1 MNLEQL
7 KIISAGA
14 GSGKTYR
21 LTEEMVSLLKS
32 GEVRPNGI
40 VATTFTRKAA
50 AELQERVRVKL
61 LSDGLSTA
69 ADELGN
75 ALIGT
80 VHGLGVKLLRR
91 FAFEAGVSPQVDI
104 LPDGEQQQM
113 FNQSLAAILEL
124 ELIENMDKLVDRL
137 GLSKRMGFYDWRK
150 EVRNIIDIARANDF
164 SIDDMNA
171 SRQKSWESFQA
182 FLPKVSTKEE
192 ATAYQ
197 ELKQQIN
204 DTIAALEQGEDHT
217 KVTSTAKNQLA
228 ASLRELELRTHLYW
242 HQWAKLGKLKVGAKS
257 RFVVEGLHDF
267 AWKHESLPAF
277 QADIKRFIDLLF
289 QTAIAAMKEFD
300 AYKKRRGLIDYTD
313 MEVLVSRLLDQ
324 KSVQEVLS
332 DELDLLMVDEFQDTS
347 PIQLEIFL
355 KLSKL
360 TKYSVWVGDPKQS
373 IYGFRGADPRLMQA
387 IIDAA
392 GGVKKENI
400 QINSWRTRAEL
411 VYFSNALFCKAFNTM
426 PSEQVALEPI
436 RIPEGNQFSIP
447 ESTDM
452 EQALIH
458 WHFDWDGDQ
467 KRSPA
472 QPWME
477 DCIANSLKEWLESK
491 VVFQPKGT
499 KIFRAVKGGD
509 VAILCRSNAACV
521 AMAEAIQRTGLKA
534 AIATSGLLNTAEA
547 RLILACLK
555 YILQAEDA
563 LSVAEILILTG
574 QQDLQTM
581 VEDRLTY
588 VQEYEETPYYQ
599 RPPWSEE
606 NAIIGRLDEL
616 RPRLAEMSSAETLD
630 LLLET
635 LDLRRFIVTWG
646 NAEQRL
652 SNVDCL
658 RKLALEYEANCNNTH
673 TAASLGGLLLWLNT
687 LAAKKEDYQGAAE
700 DADAINVL
708 TYHKSKGLEWPV
720 VICHSLEQKLR
731 ADLWG
736 MELVAEQEDV
746 DLNQVLKGRWL
757 RYWVN
762 PYGDQQSKT
771 PLLERMA
778 TSKEQTV
785 KKEQALAEE
794 ARLMYVG
801 ITRARDYLILPS
813 RRNTATQ
820 WLNRTW
826 GDSEGKI
833 PVLDPN
839 TPETPWEWDGRFL
852 DKSTRVF
859 IHPRQFPVAES
870 SIEPISFLEKP
881 VGSSHQAI
889 YDITASDW
897 IEGQDI
903 VFTTAKTHTYFPH
916 KVDLE
921 EDDKVNWAK
930 VQAHFM
936 KACLYL
942 NDKESMLAIAAGLL
956 ARFDCP
962 DHIEVRILV
971 DQALAWKNWLKQ
983 TFPNANYK
991 QGFPINS
998 IKDGCRLSLQIDLI
1012 AQTETNIGLIQNQLL
1027 TGDAPTKRILEKGA
1041 DLWVGGELLRGLN
1054 GTLKPSGRIFNTSSF
1069 SYWVHLV
1076 DKGQVTLVKREG

>member
-1 MNLEQL
+1 MNLDQL

-21 LTEEMVSLLKS
+21 LTNEMVSLLKS
-32 GEVRPNGI
+32 GTVRPNGI

-61 LSDGLSTA
+61 LSSGLNA
-69 ADELGN
+69 EADQLGN

-91 FAFEAGVSPQVDI
+91 FAFEAGVSPQVGI

-113 FNQSLAAILEL
+113 FNQSLAAILGL
-124 ELIENMDKLVDRL
+124 ELIEKMDALVDRL

-150 EVRNIIDIARANDF
+150 EVRSIIDIARANDF
-164 SIDDMNA
+164 SVDDMNT
-171 SRQKSWESFQA
+171 SRKKSWESFQA
-182 FLPKVSTKEE
+182 FLPKTAIQDESI
-192 ATAYQ
+192 AYQ
-197 ELKQQIN
+197 ELKQHITY
-204 DTIAALEQGEDHT
+204 TITELEQGEDHT
-217 KVTSTAKNQLA
+217 KITSSAKNQLA
-228 ASLRELELRTHLYW
+228 ATLRELELRTHLYW
-242 HQWAKLGKLKVGAKS
+242 HQWAKLGKLKVGTKS
-257 RFVVEGLHDF
+257 RSAIEGLQNF

-277 QADIKRFIDLLF
+277 HADIKGFIDLLF
-289 QTAIAAMKEFD
+289 QTAIDAMKEFE

-324 KSVQEVLS
+324 ESVQEVLS
-332 DELDLLMVDEFQDTS
+332 NELDLLMVDEFQDTS

-411 VYFSNALFCKAFNTM
+411 VYFSNALFCKTFDKM
-426 PSEQVALEPI
+426 PKAQIALEPI

-447 ESTDM
+447 ESEEL
-452 EQALIH
+452 EQAFIH

-477 DCIANSLKEWLESK
+477 DCIAHSLKEWLESK
-491 VVFQPKGT
+491 VIFQPKDT

-509 VAILCRSNAACV
+509 VAILCRSNVACE
-521 AMAEAIQRTGLKA
+521 AMAEAIQRTGMKA
-534 AIATSGLLNTAEA
+534 AIATNGLLNTAEA

-574 QQDLQTM
+574 QKDLQTM
-581 VEDRLTY
+581 VEDRLAY
-588 VQEYEETPYYQ
+588 VQEHEKTPYYQ
-599 RPPWSEE
+599 RPPWSED

-616 RPRLAEMSSAETLD
+616 RPKLAEMSSAETLD
-630 LLLET
+630 LLLEK
-635 LDLRRFIVTWG
+635 LDLRRFIVVWG

-687 LAAKKEDYQGAAE
+687 LAANKEDYQGAAE

-736 MELVAEQEDV
+736 MELVAEQENV
-746 DLNQVLKGRWL
+746 DLNHVLKGRWL

-771 PLLERMA
+771 PLLERMEA
-778 TSKEQTV
+778 SKEQKL

-813 RRNTATQ
+813 RQTKTTE
-820 WLNRTW
+820 WLNRVW

-839 TPETPWEWDGRFL
+839 TQETPWEWEGRFL
-852 DKSTRVF
+852 DKKTNIF
-859 IHPRQFPVAES
+859 IHPRQFPVAEVLTES
-870 SIEPISFLEKP
+870 FSFLEKP
-881 VGSSHQAI
+881 IGSKPKER
-889 YDITASDW
+889 YDITAADW
-897 IEGQDI
+897 IDGQNI
-903 VFTTAKTHTYFPH
+903 EFKTHKTETYFAH
-916 KVDLE
+916 KVDID
-921 EDDKVNWAK
+921 EDDKTGWAN
-930 VQAHFM
+930 VQALFM

-942 NDKESMLAIAAGLL
+942 HEKESTSKNAAALL
-956 ARFDCP
+956 ERFDCP
-962 DHIEVRILV
+962 DTIESRILV
-971 DQALAWKNWLKQ
+971 DQAFAWKTWLKQ
-983 TFPNANYK
+983 TFPTATY
-991 QGFPINS
+991 QQMYPIHLIENGRNL
-998 IKDGCRLSLQIDLI
+998 ILKIDL
-1012 AQTETNIGLIQNQLL
+1012 LIQNEQSIALVKNL
-1027 TGDAPTKRILEKGA
+1027 ILSGDSPKKRILEQAAELWSAGQLLQQAGA
-1041 DLWVGGELLRGLN
+1041 KQPF
-1054 GTLKPSGRIFNTSSF
+1054 T
-1069 SYWVHLV
+1069 YWVHLV
-1076 DKGQVTLVKREG
+1076 DKGQVISIVT

>member
-1 MNLEQL
+1 MNLDHL

-21 LTEEMVSLLKS
+21 LTSEMVSLLKS
-32 GEVRPNGI
+32 GDVRPNGI

-61 LSDGLSTA
+61 LSDGLNRE
-69 ADELGN
+69 ADQLGN

-113 FNQSLAAILEL
+113 FNQALAAILEL
-124 ELIENMDKLVDRL
+124 ELIENMDALVDRL

-150 EVRNIIDIARANDF
+150 EVRSIIDIARANDF

-182 FLPKVSTKEE
+182 FLPQVSTQDES
-192 ATAYQ
+192 AAYQ
-197 ELKQQIN
+197 ALKQHII
-204 DTIAALEQGEDHT
+204 DTIAELEQGEDHT
-217 KVTSTAKNQLA
+217 KITSTAKNQL
-228 ASLRELELRTHLYW
+228 SVTLRELELRTHLYW

-257 RFVVEGLHDF
+257 RSVVENLQDF

-277 QADIKRFIDLLF
+277 HTDIKRFIDLLF
-289 QTAIAAMKEFD
+289 QTAIDAMKEFE

-324 KSVQEVLS
+324 PSVQEVLS
-332 DELDLLMVDEFQDTS
+332 NELDLLMVDEFQDTS

-387 IIDAA
+387 IMDAA

-411 VYFSNALFCKAFNTM
+411 VYFSNALFCKAFDTM
-426 PSEQVALEPI
+426 PNEQIALKPV
-436 RIPEGNQFSIP
+436 RVPEGNEFSIP
-447 ESTDM
+447 ESSAM

-458 WHFDWDGDQ
+458 WHFDWDGEQ
-467 KRSPA
+467 KRPPA

-477 DCIANSLKEWLESK
+477 DAIAHSLKEWLESK
-491 VVFQPKGT
+491 ITFQPKGT
-499 KIFRAVKGGD
+499 KIFRAIRGGD
-509 VAILCRSNAACV
+509 VAILCRSNVACES
-521 AMAEAIQRTGLKA
+521 MAEAIQRAGLKA

-547 RLILACLK
+547 RLVLACLK

-574 QQDLQTM
+574 QKDLQAM
-581 VEDRLTY
+581 VEDRLAY

-599 RPPWSEE
+599 RPPWSED
-606 NAIIGRLDEL
+606 NAMIGRLDEL
-616 RPRLAEMSSAETLD
+616 RPKLAEMSSAETLD
-630 LLLET
+630 LLLEK
-635 LDLRRFIVTWG
+635 LDLRRFMVAWG
-646 NAEQRL
+646 NGEQRL

-687 LAAKKEDYQGAAE
+687 LAANKEDYQGAAE

-736 MELVAEQEDV
+736 MELVAEQDKV

-771 PLLERMA
+771 PLLERMEA
-778 TSKEQTV
+778 SKEQTL

-813 RRNTATQ
+813 RQTKTTE
-820 WLNRTW
+820 WLNRVW

-839 TPETPWEWDGRFL
+839 MMDTPWEWEGRFL
-852 DKSTRVF
+852 DKQTRTF

-870 SIEPISFLEKP
+870 ITAPFSFLEKSI
-881 VGSSHQAI
+881 GSSPKEV
-889 YDITASDW
+889 YDMTAADW
-897 IEGQDI
+897 IEGQNI
-903 VFTTAKTHTYFPH
+903 EFKISKTETYFH
-916 KVDLE
+916 YKIDIDE
-921 EDDKVNWAK
+921 EDKPQWAK

-942 NDKESMLAIAAGLL
+942 DDKESMHKNAAALL
-956 ARFDCP
+956 ERFDCP
-962 DHIEVRILV
+962 DALESQLLIDH
-971 DQALAWKNWLKQ
+971 ALAWKTWLKQ
-983 TFPNANYK
+983 HFEAATYE
-991 QGFPINS
+991 QLYPIHLIENGRS
-998 IKDGCRLSLQIDLI
+998 LSLKIDLVAQNEQSI
-1012 AQTETNIGLIQNQLL
+1012 ALVQTLILS
-1027 TGDAPTKRILEKGA
+1027 GDSPQKRILEQAATLWSAGQLLQRAGA
-1041 DLWVGGELLRGLN
+1041 EQ
-1054 GTLKPSGRIFNTSSF
+1054 SF
-1069 SYWVHLV
+1069 TFWVHLV
-1076 DKGQVTLVKREG
+1076 GKGQMVLISY